1 MYFKSLPDHTVPG
14 FDEQRHFSK
23 FKKHNII
30 FNALSSKSHCDD
42 HVGCLSL
49 KTVLNGEEWYGVNK
63 RRLAVRPGQ
72 FLVLNDDQN
81 YSCNIDAAGKV
92 RVLSVFFKKEFAA
105 SVFSDTL
112 HNEETSLDCPFDVN
126 NGVPE
131 FFQTLNN
138 IDTPLHQQ
146 LTGLIDDLETQGY
159 DDWMVDEHLV
169 FMMRHLIALHNTELK
184 LAGRVNAI
192 KTHTKAEIHKRLC
205 IARDLLHSSFAEGL
219 DLHTISSEACLSI
232 PQLVRQ
238 FKAVFQ
244 ATPHQYL
251 TRIRLTHA
259 TGLLKQTQLPVHEI
273 TWMCGFEN
281 TSAFC
286 RAFKTAF
293 GIQPLTFRSG
303 YPQN

>member
-1 MYFKSLPDHTVPG
+1 MYFKSLPDHTAPG
-14 FDEQRHFSK
+14 FDEQLHFSK

-30 FNALSSKSHCDD
+30 FNALTSKSSCDD

-49 KTVLNGEEWYGVNK
+49 KTVLSGEEWYGVNK

-72 FLVLNDDQN
+72 FLMLNDDQN
-81 YSCNIDAAGKV
+81 YSCNVDAAGKV

-112 HNEETSLDCPFDVN
+112 HNEETSLDSPFDTK
-126 NGVPE
+126 NGTPE
-131 FFQTLNN
+131 FFQTLNQ
-138 IDTPLHQQ
+138 IDAPLHQQ
-146 LTGLIDDLETQGY
+146 LTGLIDDLETQDY

-169 FMMRHLIALHNTELK
+169 FMMRHLMTVHKTELK
-184 LAGRVNAI
+184 LAGRVDAI
-192 KTHTKAEIHKRLC
+192 KTPTKTEIHKRLC
-205 IARDLLHSSFAEGL
+205 IARDLLHSSFTEGL

-244 ATPHQYL
+244 ITPHQYL

-259 TGLLKQTQLPVHEI
+259 TGLLKQTSLPVHEI

-293 GIQPLTFRSG
+293 GVQPLTFRSG
-303 YPQN
+303 HPQN